1 MFISYQWGKQKQ
13 ISVLYRRL
21 TELGYSCWM
30 DIKQM
35 GGGDSLYDK
44 IDRGVRGSKLV
55 ISCVTKKYA
64 LSANCRRE
72 VSLSDALKRPIIPLL
87 LEDLIWPPEGPMGM
101 VFTQLKYIEF
111 IKPDPNI
118 QNEWNC
124 PQFDEFLGKIKGHIP
139 DKNAPID
146 RPKSIHDQILDEI
159 EEQNK
164 SEDDKV
170 ENNEL
175 IQDHKIPVVK
185 NKQDDNHNKKQEK
198 QQNEGEHQKKV
209 EDIKRVKKPETKKE
223 PETTNN
229 ELKPSPKPAKSSTC
243 NIL

>member
-55 ISCVTKKYA
+55 ISCVTKKYS

-87 LEDLIWPPEGPMGM
+87 LEDLKWPPEGPMGM
-101 VFTQLKYIEF
+101 VFTQLLYIDF
-111 IKPDPNI
+111 IKPDVDI
-118 QNEWNC
+118 QNEWKC
-124 PQFDEFLGKIKGHIP
+124 PQFDELIRQMKLHIQ
-139 DKNAPID
+139 DKD
-146 RPKSIHDQILDEI
+146 TILDKMMEEI
-159 EEQNK
+159 ENQNEEETVPK
-164 SEDDKV
+164 PKTPEPKATEPNPQKLD
-170 ENNEL
+170 NNE
-175 IQDHKIPVVK
+175 
-185 NKQDDNHNKKQEK
+185 E
-198 QQNEGEHQKKV
+198 
-209 EDIKRVKKPETKKE
+209 
-223 PETTNN
+223 
-229 ELKPSPKPAKSSTC
+229 ELQSQPKPKETDRTARGDEPKTPRNSAAC
-243 NIL
+243 AIL